1 MGEVE
6 LDRSTATGL
15 EIYEQQPVLRGEHVA
30 RVRLAVQQLLGTA
43 TLANP
48 SSQVSQR
55 VAEQLPVR
63 VRERWSVVAA
73 RHELLG
79 LVDAIRE
86 VRRRDI
92 ELAHADMPPLER

>member
-1 MGEVE
+1 
-6 LDRSTATGL
+6 
-15 EIYEQQPVLRGEHVA
+15 
-30 RVRLAVQQLLGTA
+30 VRLAVQQLLGIA
-43 TLANP
+43 TLADP

-55 VAEQLPVR
+55 VGEQLPVR
-63 VRERWSVVAA
+63 VGERWSVVAA

-92 ELAHADMPPLER
+92 ELAHAGMQPFERSGVAGW